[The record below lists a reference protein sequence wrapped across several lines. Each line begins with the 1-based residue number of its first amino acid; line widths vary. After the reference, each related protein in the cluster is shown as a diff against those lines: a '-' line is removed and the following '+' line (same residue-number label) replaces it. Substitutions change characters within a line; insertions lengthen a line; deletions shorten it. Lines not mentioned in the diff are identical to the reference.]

1 MSASEQD
8 RLLANVNAGLAVK
21 ELLEFV
27 EDIKQQFSKKQ
38 WNETHFWETLALQA
52 CARCGRELAPLVP
65 TFEIKPM
72 DEKEAIKFEREK
84 VMFGK
89 HAGRTV
95 GEITGDDPD
104 YWVVITS
111 SDFNKKLTRYLK
123 SKRFLD
129 TK

>member
-1 MSASEQD
+1 MAIDEQT
-8 RLLANVNAGLAVK
+8 RLTAKVNAGKAVK
-21 ELLEFV
+21 ELIEFV
-27 EDIKQQFSKKQ
+27 PDVKQQFKE
-38 WNETHFWETLALQA
+38 WDETHFWEVLALLA
-52 CARCGRELAPLVP
+52 CARCGRDLAPLIP

-84 VMFGK
+84 IMFGK

-95 GEITGDDPD
+95 GEVTGDDPD